1 MVSKKVKWVAPV
13 ALASIVGLTA
23 CGGGSSSTGDSSKAA
38 DTETGPVEFSMF
50 SADPNP
56 NWVGMK
62 DEVGK
67 AITEKTGVTLN
78 AEYAIG
84 GDTQK
89 IPLMIASG
97 EYPDLIMPKGDT
109 SKLVEAGAL
118 VDLTDLIDKY
128 APNIKKMFA
137 EDMNRLKY
145 SKEDQSIYIIPTY
158 NGVGQTSFDAGG
170 GFELQLEVLKELGY
184 PEIRTLE
191 DYENAIKEYYAKHP
205 TINGQPT
212 IPMTLNADDWKI
224 MIGVTN
230 PAFLATG
237 LPDNGEFYINPE
249 TFEVK
254 MHYKR
259 PEEKEY
265 FRWLNKMYNEG
276 LLDKETFTQKDD
288 QYKAKISSGRVLG
301 TINQE
306 WDYSE
311 AENVLK
317 GSSDATMQNR
327 IFGHFPVTLSEE
339 YKDHS
344 FMDVGFPGG
353 YGIGLTTNLS
363 EEEQIR
369 AIKFIDWMASD
380 EGQVLYQWG
389 IEGKHYNVE
398 NGKRVIPQEIQD
410 RKTKDTAAFTKETGI
425 GQYTTMAP
433 HYGDGVKDA
442 TDNYYTTNF
451 PEQIQ
456 SAYTQPEKD
465 ALKEYGAKTWKDLF
479 PQPEELG
486 TSPWGA
492 AFNLPAPSDPAYT
505 VAFQKQ
511 TDIVRKRIPE
521 AILATPDKFDAI
533 YDGMIKEL
541 NAPDIVKMEEIFS
554 QQVKDTVELWG
565 TGK

>member
-1 MVSKKVKWVAPV
+1 MVSKKAKWVAPV

-23 CGGGSSSTGDSSKAA
+23 CGGGSSSSDDKAAA
-38 DTETGPVEFSMF
+38 DTENGPITFSLF
-50 SADPNP
+50 SADSNN
-56 NWVGMK
+56 NWANMQ

-67 AITEKTGVTLN
+67 KITEKTGVTLN
-78 AEYAIG
+78 AEYAVG

-89 IPLMIASG
+89 VSLMIASG

-109 SKLVEAGAL
+109 TKLVEADAL

-128 APNIKKMFA
+128 APNIKKLY
-137 EDMNRLKY
+137 ENDMNRLKF
-145 SKEDQSIYIIPTY
+145 SKEDPSIYIIPTY
-158 NGVGQTSFDAGG
+158 SGVGQTSFDAGG

-184 PEIRTLE
+184 PEIRTLD
-191 DYENAIKEYYAKHP
+191 DYEKALKEYYAKNP

-212 IPMTLNADDWKI
+212 IPLSLNADDWKI

-249 TFEVK
+249 TYEAQL
-254 MHYKR
+254 HYKR

-276 LLDKETFTQKDD
+276 LLDKETFTQKSD
-288 QYKAKISSGRVLG
+288 QYLAKISSGRVLG

-311 AENVLK
+311 AENTLK
-317 GSSDATMQNR
+317 ASSDKTMQNR
-327 IFGHFPVTLSEE
+327 IFGHFPVTLNTE

-353 YGIGLTTNLS
+353 YGIGITTNLS
-363 EEEQIR
+363 EAEQIR
-369 AIKFIDWMASD
+369 AIKFLDWMASE
-380 EGQVLYQWG
+380 EGQVLNNWG
-389 IEGKHYNVE
+389 IEGEQYKVE
-398 NGKRVIPQEIQD
+398 NGKRVIPQEVQD
-410 RKTKDTAAFTKETGI
+410 RKTSDNAAFTKETGI
-425 GQYTTMAP
+425 GMYTLMSP
-433 HYGDGVKDA
+433 HYGDGVKDS

-456 SAYTQPEKD
+456 AAYTQPEKD
-465 ALKEYGAKTWKDLF
+465 ALKEYGAQTWKDIF
-479 PQPEELG
+479 PPADELG

-492 AFNLPAPSDPAYT
+492 AYNLPAPTDPSYT
-505 VAFQKQ
+505 VGFQKSQ
-511 TDIVRKRIPE
+511 DIVRKRIPE
-521 AILATPDKFDAI
+521 AILASPDKFDGI
-533 YDGMIKEL
+533 FDGMIEEL
-541 NAPDIVKMEEIFS
+541 NAADIVAMEKMFT
-554 QQVKDTVELWG
+554 QQIKNTVELYE
-565 TGK
+565 GK